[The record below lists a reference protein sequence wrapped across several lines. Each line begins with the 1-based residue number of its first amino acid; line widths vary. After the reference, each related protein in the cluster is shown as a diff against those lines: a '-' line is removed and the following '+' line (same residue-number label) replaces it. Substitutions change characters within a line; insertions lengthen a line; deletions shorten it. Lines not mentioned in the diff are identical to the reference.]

1 MDIANALEDV
11 ELNLL
16 ADYYNEKLK
25 ENPSDIEVI
34 DRLKTLM
41 VKYDLD
47 IKPNWD
53 GEFYMS
59 WIYRIGYKNDTE
71 TCPKC
76 GSKLIP
82 IIYGFP
88 NEILMEQYK
97 AGEVELGGCVIS
109 SDDDNM
115 HCPNCKSS
123 FRLESLNAD
132 ATGTLYLYIY
142 SIFYDV
148 IRIVSDEGECC
159 LTKKIRQEIGY
170 LDDNEYEALIR
181 QLKSMGYLYEPL
193 EGYVK
198 LVNSRETYD

>member
-1 MDIANALEDV
+1 
-11 ELNLL
+11 
-16 ADYYNEKLK
+16 
-25 ENPSDIEVI
+25 
-34 DRLKTLM
+34 
-41 VKYDLD
+41 
-47 IKPNWD
+47 
-53 GEFYMS
+53 MS

-109 SDDDNM
+109 SDDNNM

-123 FRLESLNAD
+123 FRLEPLNAD
-132 ATGTLYLYIY
+132 ATGPLYSYIY

-148 IRIVSDEGECC
+148 IRIISDEEECC
-159 LTKKIRQEIGY
+159 LTKKIRQETGY
-170 LDDNEYEALIR
+170 LDDNEYEALII
-181 QLKSMGYLYEPL
+181 QLMSMGYIYEPV

-198 LVNSRETYD
+198 LVNSREIYD